1 MGQHLSAGFP
11 RRALAAPCGSGT
23 HVGLRSVELP
33 PEARHETPRPRVDV
47 AGAAGGRNLRLKHLG
62 GYAEGRRSGTGTELS
77 SARGAEAGGEMQA
90 DNPEETHIVSLR
102 RI

>member
-1 MGQHLSAGFP
+1 MMGQHLSAGFP

-47 AGAAGGRNLRLKHLG
+47 AGAAGGRNLRLTHLG
-62 GYAEGRRSGTGTELS
+62 GYTEGRRSGTGTT
-77 SARGAEAGGEMQA
+77 RGSPQ
-90 DNPEETHIVSLR
+90 
-102 RI
+102 